1 MCGTLHRADYVGA
14 LILLAILGFQ
24 ARTSFRVWKSTLFD
38 RPQKSAQMKLIW
50 LLPLIGAVLVSSVLE
65 DEDRRDKGSPPGL
78 GR

>member
-1 MCGTLHRADYVGA
+1 LCGTLQRADYVGA
-14 LILLAILGFQ
+14 LILLSIVAFQ

-65 DEDRRDKGSPPGL
+65 DEDRREKGSPPGQ